1 MAKKFKPEF
10 LNRIDNVVTFNAL
23 SKEVIKE
30 IIEKELLELTQRIE
44 NSKKIPITYSEAV
57 LEKILNEGYDR
68 EFGARPIKRYI
79 QRNLESLIAHA
90 IILEEF

>member
-1 MAKKFKPEF
+1 M
-10 LNRIDNVVTFNAL
+10 
-23 SKEVIKE
+23 IKE
-30 IIEKELLELTQRIE
+30 IIEKELSELTQRIE
-44 NSKKIPITYSEAV
+44 NSKNIRITYSEAV

-90 IILEEF
+90 IIFEEIQEGKSYTIDVANNEMVIKNSTN